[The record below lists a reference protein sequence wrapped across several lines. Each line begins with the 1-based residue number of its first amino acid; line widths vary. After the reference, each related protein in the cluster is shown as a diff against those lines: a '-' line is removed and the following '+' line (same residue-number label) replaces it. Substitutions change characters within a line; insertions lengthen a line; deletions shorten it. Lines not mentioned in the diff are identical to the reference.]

1 VAILT
6 SLLNILVVLTSL
18 FLICLVLIQRGKGGG
33 LVGALG
39 GAGGSSA
46 FGTKAGDVFT
56 KITMFTAIFWI
67 LLLMALVIISNRPR
81 SAFDDEVPA
90 DTSKTIAPAGVPAL
104 PGTGTKGTNS
114 TTGPADIAAP
124 PAGSTAPSTAAP
136 AKAAAPAEVSPA
148 GPSAPV
154 PSSPAPAPTTKK

>member
-1 VAILT
+1 MAILT

-81 SAFDDEVPA
+81 SAFDDETSPE
-90 DTSKTIAPAGVPAL
+90 TSKTVAPAGLPAL
-104 PGTGTKGTNS
+104 PGTGTKGTNPAS
-114 TTGPADIAAP
+114 GPTDIVAP
-124 PAGSTAPSTAAP
+124 PTGKSTAPAASSSSATP
-136 AKAAAPAEVSPA
+136 APLNVSPA

-154 PSSPAPAPTTKK
+154 PSSPAPVTK